1 MNSKKLKSGIEKSL
15 FGSKWILLPFY
26 FGLIVAQ
33 VVYLFWFTENVWHML
48 STATSVSKEDGML
61 IVLELVDIVMIANL
75 IKMIISG
82 SYTSFISKDHSETSD
97 KSSSGLLKV
106 KMSTSLVGVSS
117 IHLLQSFIN
126 SERVSW
132 DVITKQMWIHGMFLA
147 GALVLMVIEYL
158 HVKSE
163 AIEEASHKTNH

>member
-1 MNSKKLKSGIEKSL
+1 MKSLIERML
-15 FGSKWILLPFY
+15 FGSKWLLVPFY
-26 FGLIVAQ
+26 FGLIIAQ
-33 VVYLFWFTENVWHML
+33 SVYLYWFCKDVWHL
-48 STATSVSKEDGML
+48 ISTASSISKESGML

-82 SYTSFISKDHSETSD
+82 SYTSFITKDHDEKSE

-106 KMSTSLVGVSS
+106 KMASSLVGVSS

-126 SERVSW
+126 AESLEW
-132 DVITKQMWIHGMFLA
+132 DIIIKQMWMHGAFLV

-163 AIEEASHKTNH
+163 H